1 MRFGRRGRFGHLAVT
16 VALALAVIA
25 STAAAQ
31 PDDPVKWSL
40 AKTPASAGAGQTFRI
55 DLTATLETG
64 WHMYSISQPP
74 GGPITTRISVAKNQ
88 PFTLAGA
95 IEAPSPQVGMDQ
107 NFGMETETYADKVV
121 FTLPIKVSADA
132 SGKQVLRVQA
142 YYQTCNDKLCYPPK
156 TVTIETPFEVKGGG
170 SGAAAAGTQAAPAEP
185 AAAQAAPSAPTAV
198 QAQPSAP
205 ATTAPVPAGK
215 QPPSAAIPARAAEER
230 PPSGPTASPV
240 GAPPAASTAGQRT
253 PNPGLRTPDP
263 GRGTVPAAP
272 AQASDS
278 ILSFLLLAMV
288 SGALALLTP
297 CVFPMVPITVSYFTG
312 HAAGHQGRA
321 LRNASIYAIGIVL
334 TFTAF
339 GLLLALLVGATSL
352 NRFAANPWINLLI
365 TAIFV
370 GFALNLFGV
379 FEINVPSAM
388 LSRLDKVTRQ
398 EGGSEIVGALLM
410 GFTFTL
416 TSFTC
421 TVPFVGNVVVA
432 ASNGSWIQPVIGMA
446 AFATVF
452 ALPFFVLALMPQWV
466 SQMPRSG
473 AWLHAVKVLMAF
485 LEIAAAMKFIS
496 NVDLVWRWGIFTRE
510 VVLAIWVVIAAL
522 MALYLLG
529 VFKFPGEPRIR
540 KVRVGRW
547 SLAAACLLLGVWLFS
562 GIMGRRL
569 GELDAFLPPAEGAL
583 AFTADQDAAGIEGEL
598 TWIMNDYAGA
608 LARAQ
613 REHKRVMVDFTG
625 YTCTNCRWMEA
636 NMFPRA
642 DVRAELAKYVRV
654 RMYTDGEGEIFQKQ
668 QQMQQ
673 AMFKTVAL
681 PYYAI
686 LESDGTPVVTY
697 PGLTRDPAEF
707 VTFLKSGMSGHPST
721 NP

>member
-1 MRFGRRGRFGHLAVT
+1 MRFGRRGRGLSLLAMVAVLAVT
-16 VALALAVIA
+16 MM
-25 STAAAQ
+25 TGEAAAQ
-31 PDDPVKWSL
+31 QGDPVKWAL
-40 AKTPASAGAGQTFRI
+40 AKTPASAAPGQTFRI
-55 DLTATLETG
+55 ELTATIDEG
-64 WHMYSISQPP
+64 WHFYSISQPP
-74 GGPITTRISVAKNQ
+74 GGPVTTRISLPKDQ
-88 PFTLAGA
+88 PFTLAGT
-95 IEAPSPQVGMDQ
+95 IDAPPPHVAMDP
-107 NFGMETETYADKVV
+107 NFGMETETYSDTVV
-121 FTLPIKVSADA
+121 FTLPIKVGADA

-142 YYQTCNDKLCYPPK
+142 YYQSCNDRLCYPPK
-156 TVTIETPFEVKGGG
+156 TVKIETPFEVKAAGG
-170 SGAAAAGTQAAPAEP
+170 GAAAPITEAVPAPP
-185 AAAQAAPSAPTAV
+185 PTA
-198 QAQPSAP
+198 
-205 ATTAPVPAGK
+205 TA
-215 QPPSAAIPARAAEER
+215 
-230 PPSGPTASPV
+230 
-240 GAPPAASTAGQRT
+240 AASTAPSAASAPSASTSDTGKAARAAS
-253 PNPGLRTPDP
+253 PS
-263 GRGTVPAAP
+263 PAPQSASAP
-272 AQASDS
+272 ASGAGVAPVPVGAASAAQAGGKGLPISSAPARSSDS
-278 ILSFLLLAMV
+278 LLSFLLLAMV

-312 HAAGHQGRA
+312 HAAGHHGRA
-321 LRNASIYAIGIVL
+321 MRNASIYAIGIIL

-365 TAIFV
+365 TAIFI

-379 FEINVPSAM
+379 FDINVPSGV
-388 LSRLDKVTRQ
+388 LSKLDSITRQ

-432 ASNGSWIQPVIGMA
+432 ASNGSWMQPVIGMA

-452 ALPFFVLALMPQWV
+452 ALPFFLLALMPQWV

-485 LEIAAAMKFIS
+485 LEVAAAMKFLS
-496 NVDLVWRWGIFTRE
+496 NVDLVWRWGIFTRD

-547 SLAAACLLLGVWLFS
+547 SLATACLLLGVWLFS

-569 GELDAFLPPAEGAL
+569 GELDAFLPPAEGVL
-583 AFTADQDAAGIEGEL
+583 AFAADQDAAGIKGEL
-598 TWIMNDYAGA
+598 TWIMNDYDGA
-608 LARAQ
+608 LARAR

-636 NMFPRA
+636 NMFPRP
-642 DVRAELAKYVRV
+642 DVRAELEKYVRV

-686 LESDGTPVVTY
+686 LEADGTPVATY

-707 VTFLKSGMSGHPST
+707 IAFLKHGDRPST
-721 NP
+721 TP

>member
-1 MRFGRRGRFGHLAVT
+1 MT
-16 VALALAVIA
+16 IALAVLLVA
-25 STAAAQ
+25 SVAAAQ
-31 PDDPVKWSL
+31 EDPVHWAL

-55 DLTATLETG
+55 DLTATIDQG
-64 WHMYSISQPP
+64 WHLYSLSQPP
-74 GGPITTRISVAKNQ
+74 GGPITTRISVPKDQ
-88 PFTLAGA
+88 PFTLAGE
-95 IEAPSPQVGMDQ
+95 IDAPTPHVAFDQGFSMD
-107 NFGMETETYADKVV
+107 TETYSDTVV
-121 FTLPIKVSADA
+121 FTLPVKVSAGA

-142 YYQTCNDKLCYPPK
+142 YYQTCNDRFCLPPK
-156 TVTIETPFEVKGGG
+156 TVKIETPFEVKGGG
-170 SGAAAAGTQAAPAEP
+170 GAAASPAGEAPPSAAAGETQPQPSVSAGGAAAA
-185 AAAQAAPSAPTAV
+185 SAVSTK
-198 QAQPSAP
+198 P
-205 ATTAPVPAGK
+205 ATSGAPVPASGK
-215 QPPSAAIPARAAEER
+215 AAASQPPASPSAAAGALAPTVASTPADPGLPKSA
-230 PPSGPTASPV
+230 
-240 GAPPAASTAGQRT
+240 PAAQSSES
-253 PNPGLRTPDP
+253 L
-263 GRGTVPAAP
+263 
-272 AQASDS
+272 
-278 ILSFLLLAMV
+278 LSFLLLAMV

-321 LRNASIYAIGIVL
+321 LRNASIYAIGIIL

-379 FEINVPSAM
+379 FEINIPSGV
-388 LSRLDKVTRQ
+388 LSRLDSVTRQ

-432 ASNGSWIQPVIGMA
+432 ASSGSWFQPVIGMA
-446 AFATVF
+446 VFATVF

-496 NVDLVWRWGIFTRE
+496 NVDLIWRWGIFTRD
-510 VVLAIWVVIAAL
+510 VVLAIWVVIAAC

-529 VFKFPGEPRIR
+529 VFRFPGEPRIKR
-540 KVRVGRW
+540 VRVGRW
-547 SLAAACLLLGVWLFS
+547 SLATACLLLGVWLFS

-569 GELDAFLPPAEGAL
+569 GELDAFLPPAEGVL
-583 AFTADQDAAGIEGEL
+583 AFAVDADAAGINGEL
-598 TWIMNDYAGA
+598 TWIMNDYDAA

-636 NMFPRA
+636 NMFPRP
-642 DVRAELAKYVRV
+642 DVRAELEKYVRV
-654 RMYTDGEGEIFQKQ
+654 RMYTDGDGEIFQKQ
-668 QQMQQ
+668 QQLQQ

-686 LESDGTPVVTY
+686 LEADGTPVVTY

-707 VTFLKSGMSGHPST
+707 VTFLKSGMRGPST
-721 NP
+721 TP